1 MMKNT
6 MKCLK
11 KWINKAKPSWLLI
24 ILIIGGLITWYANS
38 LPKNLFHAPYSS
50 VIFANDG
57 ELLGAHIAKDQQ
69 WRFPLIEDIPEKFS
83 KSLIQFE
90 DKRFYQHVGIDPFAL
105 ARATWLNLKH
115 RRVKSGGSTLT
126 MQVIRL
132 AKNNPPRTFFE
143 KTKEIILA
151 TRLEMRFSKHDI
163 LRLYASH
170 APFGG
175 NVVGLEAAAWRY
187 FGRSPAQLSWA
198 ESAMLAVLPNSPGLI
213 HPGRGQKVLINKRN
227 RLLKR
232 LRDKNI
238 ITNLDYSLAI
248 SEPLPHKPKD
258 LPRLAPHLLD
268 TLNKQTHQQ
277 RLSTTLNFAHQ
288 KAANTVIAR
297 YAEQLALAGIHNQA
311 ALIINNKTFEVMA
324 YVGNASGKQ
333 TGEHGHAIDLI
344 QRPRSSGSTLKPF
357 LFAYMI
363 EDGEILP
370 ETLVADVPVR
380 YAGFRPQNYD
390 RGYRGVVRAKS
401 ALASSLNIPAANML
415 SHYGVARFLHKLQNM
430 GMSTLHRRPEN
441 YGLPLILGGAE
452 GTLWDLTNLYANLA
466 FLANQKSNQTIKH
479 WQQARVTHRAR
490 ALKQNKAVDL
500 SIASAWMTL
509 NTLLEVSRP
518 GTEGFWKKFTSTQKI
533 AWKTGTSFGQ
543 RDAWAIGT
551 TPEYTIG
558 VWTGNANG
566 QGVAGLTGV
575 NIAAPILFSLFDIL
589 PHDNGWFKKPTW
601 QMKKIAICKNDGYL
615 ATNGC
620 ETVTYDIPA
629 SSFFDRIS
637 PYHRLIH
644 LDKQTQLRVH
654 NGCESIRNMSSV
666 SWFLLPPD
674 QAHYYQQHAPNYRPL
689 PPFRADCQTRSFLST
704 EQSPIQIQYPGKYT
718 QIYIPID
725 IDGKVGK
732 TVLRANHSA
741 PEKTIYWHLN
751 ASYLGSTQTFH
762 EMALWIQPGKHTL
775 TLIDEDGYR
784 DSRQFTVIGK

>member
-1 MMKNT
+1 MAKNT
-6 MKCLK
+6 MKCSK
-11 KWINKAKPSWLLI
+11 KGMNKTKPGWFLVI
-24 ILIIGGLITWYANS
+24 FVFGGLMLWYANS
-38 LPKNLFHAPYSS
+38 LPKNLFNASYSS
-50 VIFANDG
+50 IILASNG

-69 WRFPLIEDIPEKFS
+69 WRFPLIETLPDKFS
-83 KSLIQFE
+83 QSLIQFE
-90 DKRFYQHVGIDPFAL
+90 DKRFYKHPGIDPLAM
-105 ARATWLNLKH
+105 ARAIWLNLKH
-115 RRVKSGGSTLT
+115 GTIKSGGSTLT

-132 AKNNPPRTFFE
+132 SKNNPPRTFFE
-143 KTKEIILA
+143 KIKEVILA
-151 TRLEMRFSKHDI
+151 TRLEIKHTKNDI

-213 HPGRGQKVLINKRN
+213 HPGRGQEVLLKKRN

-232 LRDKNI
+232 LRNKDI
-238 ITNLDYSLAI
+238 ISNLDYSLAI
-248 SEPLPHKPKD
+248 SEPLPHKPKE

-268 TLNKQTHQQ
+268 TLKKQTKQQ
-277 RLSTTLNFAHQ
+277 RISTTLNYAYQ
-288 KAANTVIAR
+288 KAANGVIQR
-297 YAEQLALAGIHNQA
+297 YAERLALAGIHNQA
-311 ALIINNKTFEVMA
+311 ALIINNKTFEVIA
-324 YVGNASGKQ
+324 YVGNASNKQ
-333 TGEHGHAIDLI
+333 TGKHGHAIDLI
-344 QRPRSSGSTLKPF
+344 RRPRSTGSTLKPF

-415 SHYGVARFLHKLQNM
+415 SRYGVARFLDKLKNM

-452 GTLWDLTNLYANLA
+452 GTLWDLTSMYANLA
-466 FLANQKSNQTIKH
+466 FLTNQTSNQQINQ
-479 WQQARVTHRAR
+479 WRQALVSPQT
-490 ALKQNKAVDL
+490 NTTKAGKTVDL

-518 GTEGFWKKFTSTQKI
+518 GTEGFWRKFSSTQKI

-551 TPEYTIG
+551 TPNYTIG
-558 VWTGNANG
+558 VWAGNANG

-589 PHDNGWFKKPTW
+589 PHQNAWFKKPKW
-601 QMKKIAICKNDGYL
+601 QMKKIAICKDDGFL
-615 ATNGC
+615 AANQCKTR
-620 ETVTYDIPA
+620 TYEIPA
-629 SSFFDRIS
+629 SSFFERIS
-637 PYHRLIH
+637 PYHRVIH
-644 LDKQTQLRVH
+644 VDKQSQLRVH
-654 NGCESIRNMSSV
+654 NGCESISNMQNK

-674 QAHYYQQHAPNYRPL
+674 QAYYYQQHAPNYQPL
-689 PPFRADCQTRSFLST
+689 PPFRADCQSNNVVNH
-704 EQSPIQIQYPGKYT
+704 EQSSIKIQYPGKHT

-725 IDGKVGK
+725 IDGKASK
-732 TVLRANHSA
+732 TVFRANHSS
-741 PEKTIYWHLN
+741 PEKTIYWHLDE
-751 ASYLGSTQTFH
+751 SYLGSTQTFH
-762 EMALWIQPGKHTL
+762 EMALWIKPGKHTL
-775 TLIDEDGYR
+775 TLVDEDGQR
-784 DSRQFTVIGK
+784 DSRQFSVIAR